1 MVLLEM
7 TMNFFCCTKE
17 VSLFSPTEWFLRFWF
32 VLESRLI
39 SGEIFKM
46 SEVSVILDFSSEL
59 KMIVYFPPQK
69 VFLDS
74 RWIFFLTL
82 VTKNRPKN
90 FLHRLKIIVRD
101 WLLWSCSRMNRVT
114 SMLCSMRFKQNFI
127 KLQFSFCG
135 FCGCQ
140 QSFASNKLL
149 RVKFPQEEDNIYFYG
164 GNWTTIILF
173 NTEFLFDFPT
183 TMSPQFL

>member
-46 SEVSVILDFSSEL
+46 SEVSVILEFSSQL
-59 KMIVYFPPQK
+59 KMIVHFPPQK

-74 RWIFFLTL
+74 RWIFFWHWL
-82 VTKNRPKN
+82 PKIGP
-90 FLHRLKIIVRD
+90 KISIIVWKSLFTID
-101 WLLWSCSRMNRVT
+101 CCGHAPEWIEWAACCAVWGLSKILLSCNSHFVDFVAAK
-114 SMLCSMRFKQNFI
+114 S
-127 KLQFSFCG
+127 
-135 FCGCQ
+135 
-140 QSFASNKLL
+140 LL
-149 RVKFPQEEDNIYFYG
+149 HQTNC
-164 GNWTTIILF
+164 
-173 NTEFLFDFPT
+173 
-183 TMSPQFL
+183 